1 MSEDMKNIIRKDL
14 EELQKQIKETGK
26 IELIDSLVK
35 ITSRITVLFDRVDT
49 LTLEN
54 GQLDGKYKIVSDM
67 LTEKMKRIDHL
78 THVVDRDRYVVSAG
92 INAVETAVR
101 ARQWVLQGRGPY
113 EWDDDDYRKEF
124 GIWMEEV
131 YRVMDVLR
139 KVSFNKT
146 DCTTDE
152 AKINEARKAA
162 YEIVRA
168 PIQHREMIAAD
179 LGLFDPT
186 ISEIT
191 RLQNELKEARDKLKQ
206 YEPIEDLAYCNRCGY
221 CGPVPENGIH
231 DRPEGTQCHYTAGKR
246 EPVKTLTPE
255 MRLVFLETLVMVC
268 KAHGD
273 KGIDPNDLIRRLQ
286 SLMTFDIV
294 IDICQTA
301 LERGRID
308 FNQNALVIAVEPIS
322 YETT

>member
-14 EELQKQIKETGK
+14 EELQTQIKETGK

-35 ITSRITVLFDRVDT
+35 ITSRITILLERVDA

-54 GQLDGKYKIVSDM
+54 GQLEGKYKIVSDM

-78 THVVDRDRYVVSAG
+78 THVVDRDRYVVAAG
-92 INAVETAVR
+92 ITAVESAVR

-139 KVSFNKT
+139 KVSFDKT

-152 AKINEARKAA
+152 TKIIAARNAA
-162 YEIVRA
+162 YEIIKA

-186 ISEIT
+186 IPEIT
-191 RLQNELKEARDKLKQ
+191 RLRNELKEARDMLKQ
-206 YEPIEDLAYCNRCGY
+206 YEPENNLGYCRICGY
-221 CGPVPENGIH
+221 CGPVENDGVHLRDDGSKCNYLITKH
-231 DRPEGTQCHYTAGKR
+231 
-246 EPVKTLTPE
+246 EPVRELTPE
-255 MRLVFLETLVMVC
+255 MRPVFLETLVMVC

-286 SLMTFDIV
+286 RLMTFDIV

-308 FNQNALVIAVEPIS
+308 FNKDAFVIAVEPIK
-322 YETT
+322 YEIT